1 MSGHRYTLH
10 TLLEMAVTVEKSAKD
25 FYNTLG
31 QRFLEHYY
39 VFRHLADE
47 EEDHEKRYVQLLGK
61 RKVEEIY
68 STEEERKQ
76 ADYNIKVLEDT
87 GIVDNLRKGAA
98 RAMEIPDLKSALKAA
113 VQLEKDTMLFYY
125 NMAMAIGSK
134 EDRQEIY
141 KIIRIEHDHLSRVQS
156 LTL

>member
-1 MSGHRYTLH
+1 
-10 TLLEMAVTVEKSAKD
+10 
-25 FYNTLG
+25 
-31 QRFLEHYY
+31 
-39 VFRHLADE
+39 
-47 EEDHEKRYVQLLGK
+47 
-61 RKVEEIY
+61 
-68 STEEERKQ
+68 
-76 ADYNIKVLEDT
+76 
-87 GIVDNLRKGAA
+87 
-98 RAMEIPDLKSALKAA
+98 MEIPDLKSALKAA